1 MLGSST
7 ASAVATEAPPTAWPM
22 GRLFWK
28 SFLAFWLALLVA
40 GVGVGAAVWL
50 HQRADQDEGAILLGG
65 PRAAFAMRM
74 AGATLRHGGAEALK
88 EVLREWERRTDDLPR
103 RVRLM
108 AVDPAGRD
116 LLARSVAPEVLE
128 DARAA
133 LGSRRD
139 GAAALEEEAPDGS
152 RWLLFMQ
159 ADGPLGSR
167 MGPHHGRPPPPSPW
181 VPLAVAVIASLG
193 FSALLAW
200 YLARPIRNLRWAF
213 NAVAH
218 GRLET
223 RVAPRMG
230 SRRDEVAD
238 LGRDF
243 DAMAQQ
249 LQQLVASQRRL
260 LHDVSHELRS
270 PLARLQAAI
279 GLARQDPRKLEAS
292 LERVEREAVRLDGLV
307 GEILTLARLEAGN
320 GGPPEEEVDL
330 MELVAAIAEDAGF
343 EAAANGRALRLDGE
357 GEGEVVAQVQAELIH
372 RAVENIVRNAVK
384 YTASGTTVE
393 VSAGRRGS
401 TFGVT
406 VADRGPGVAE
416 ADLEA
421 IFEPF
426 YRSPSAERAGQGTPG
441 FGLGLAIARRAV
453 EAHGGRLVARNREG
467 GGLVMEL
474 SLPLA

>member
-1 MLGSST
+1 M
-7 ASAVATEAPPTAWPM
+7 
-22 GRLFWK
+22 
-28 SFLAFWLALLVA
+28 
-40 GVGVGAAVWL
+40 
-50 HQRADQDEGAILLGG
+50 
-65 PRAAFAMRM
+65 
-74 AGATLRHGGAEALK
+74 
-88 EVLREWERRTDDLPR
+88 
-103 RVRLM
+103 
-108 AVDPAGRD
+108 
-116 LLARSVAPEVLE
+116 LE